1 MINLQELLQQAQ
13 QKQPII
19 DGVSN
24 NRADYGGPSSAS
36 FQAQPDVAPPTLG
49 GTAPDLSTILTPPG
63 QLPGQGAP
71 VSMPMEMSA
80 AQGQPAAEPMP
91 QAEPADNRP
100 SGMFGMKG
108 TIRDII
114 GTLGDALLVGGGG
127 QAVYAPQKREEKLGM
142 AMQGFDQDPEGAIAR
157 MQAQGFGKE
166 AAEARETLIKQ
177 RAEQTK
183 FKFLE
188 RKDSREEREATND
201 EYEAGLE
208 LGGRLGA
215 AMNKENYPAM
225 RQLYEKFYVSRG
237 IEPPIAL
244 PEEYNPE
251 AVQAIVDLGVD
262 TAKRMEL
269 EIARAKAEDLKAY
282 RNRYLGI
289 QEKTADS
296 LKETREAT
304 IEDKRVGREIQ
315 RENEQGRN
323 TRAANAP
330 PKKGEIR
337 SGTNPDGTKSERMW
351 TGTRWKPVA
360 N

>member
-19 DGVSN
+19 NGVSN

-36 FQAQPDVAPPTLG
+36 FQAQPDAAPPPTLG

-71 VSMPMEMSA
+71 VEMPMEISA
-80 AQGQPAAEPMP
+80 AQGQPPVP
-91 QAEPADNRP
+91 QAEPVDNRP

-142 AMQGFDQDPEGAIAR
+142 AMQGFNEDPEAAIAR

-166 AAEARETLIKQ
+166 AAEARE
-177 RAEQTK
+177 A
-183 FKFLE
+183 LE
-188 RKDSREEREATND
+188 RKKFEEAKLAVMERKDNREAREATDKEQQAALNLAGRIGMAMD
-201 EYEAGLE
+201 E
-208 LGGRLGA
+208 
-215 AMNKENYPAM
+215 NNWPAM
-225 RQLYEKFYVSRG
+225 RKWYEQFFVSRKMQ
-237 IEPPIAL
+237 PPIDL
-244 PEEYNPE
+244 PEEYSEE
-251 AVQAIVDLGVD
+251 ARQDIIEMGMGAEKQA
-262 TAKRMEL
+262 EL
-269 EIARAKAEDLKAY
+269 EIATKKAEDLAAY

-304 IEDKRVGREIQ
+304 VADKAVGREIQ
-315 RENEQGRN
+315 REAEAGRN
-323 TRAANAP
+323 SRAANAA
-330 PKKGEIR
+330 PKKGQRRTETSPSTGATRI
-337 SGTNPDGTKSERMW
+337 TEW

-360 N
+360 E